1 MWGTPELD
9 FVAVA
14 KRLDELVACVSSKLE
29 VPQGC
34 CGGLDELVA
43 IASRFEGEEKFFYIL
58 LVTHFASPRTADEFY
73 ARLDWAG
80 LLQSDTSTIRTV
92 STGFFQKGH
101 FIGDHRRYFR
111 CLTTS
116 DKKTEL
122 TVEILDAYR
131 QVMQAYGSQGRFF
144 ETDGHP
150 AFEVLYERMREIR
163 HFERRLP
170 RFDHLE
176 ALTRTHGFYF
186 VPTRFFADEDEGGPR
201 DGLTYLL
208 LGLRLRHTKGLRAY
222 LCTAFPDEWNVAV
235 EAKYHIPRGSNLHDV
250 LRKLEFWTIDQVRA
264 RLPSAQQADPAYVFA
279 LESCLCN
286 WQKGK

>member
-1 MWGTPELD
+1 MCGRPELD
-9 FVAVA
+9 FVAVER
-14 KRLDELVACVSSKLE
+14 RLDELVAWVSSELE
-29 VPQGC
+29 APQGC
-34 CGGLDELVA
+34 CGELDELRA
-43 IASRFEGEEKFFYIL
+43 IAARLEGEENLFYIL
-58 LVTHFASPRTADEFY
+58 LVTHFASPRTAHEFY

-80 LLQSDTSTIRTV
+80 LLQSDTSTVRTV
-92 STGFFQKGH
+92 STDFFQEGH
-101 FIGDHRRYFR
+101 LIGDHRRYFR

-116 DKKTEL
+116 GKIEYTLEVLEAYTE
-122 TVEILDAYR
+122 
-131 QVMQAYGSQGRFF
+131 VMQTYGSQGRFF

-150 AFEVLYERMREIR
+150 AFEMLYERMREIR

-176 ALTRTHGFYF
+176 ALARTHGFYF

-208 LGLRLRHTKGLRAY
+208 LGLRLRHTKGLSAY
-222 LCTAFPDEWNVAV
+222 LRTAFPDEWNAAA

-250 LRKLEFWTIDQVRA
+250 MRKLEIWTIDHVRP
-264 RLPSAQQADPAYVFA
+264 RLPSAQQPAPAYIFA